1 LAVALRNL
9 ERALVFY
16 NRGTAFLDLGHYQL
30 AVNDYSEAIR
40 VYHRDA
46 EVYAARAFCYALLGE
61 DGKAQQDVERAVNL
75 GFARTFLER
84 AIEEVKSE
92 RENVKNDNSV
102 APSGLAEDTRR
113 ATKTRS
119 EYSGGGES

>member
-1 LAVALRNL
+1 MAVEAKRGNPG
-9 ERALVFY
+9 RALVFY

-30 AVNDYSEAIR
+30 AINDYSEAIR

-61 DGKAQQDVERAVNL
+61 DAKAQQDVEAAVNL

-84 AIEEVKSE
+84 AIEEVKRQTQLLS
-92 RENVKNDNSV
+92 
-102 APSGLAEDTRR
+102 RR
-113 ATKTRS
+113 
-119 EYSGGGES
+119 